1 MIPQFLN
8 RRTIRSLSLLILL
21 AFGTGLS
28 GCAKKAE
35 TGPGGFAPPPTPVE
49 VAAVS
54 QEPVTDRFR
63 AVGTIEAG
71 EAITVVSEIDA
82 LVTSLP
88 FREGQPVARG
98 GLIARLDDDQLRAE
112 LTRALAIRDQNRL
125 AHDRMKALVEKGA
138 GAQQE
143 LDNTAALLKVGEAN
157 VLWAESR
164 LSKTRIT
171 APFSGILGSRKVS
184 PGAFVRSGDA
194 ITDLAQIEQVKVTF
208 SAPER
213 YLGTLQQGSAVT
225 VSTPAFP
232 GYELNGTIDVVEP
245 VLDPGTRST
254 RLIARVPNP
263 DGRLRP
269 GMSADV
275 GVVLASR
282 AEALTI
288 PNEAVFAEGATSFVF
303 VVKPD
308 STVTRTAVEL
318 GTRQT
323 NVVEVLKGLEPGMRV
338 VRTGHQK
345 LYEGAK
351 VSPVTAGAPPAGAQI
366 P

>member
-1 MIPQFLN
+1 MTQ
-8 RRTIRSLSLLILL
+8 
-21 AFGTGLS
+21 G
-28 GCAKKAE
+28 
-35 TGPGGFAPPPTPVE
+35 
-49 VAAVS
+49 
-54 QEPVTDRFR
+54 PVTDNFR

-82 LVTSLP
+82 LVESLP
-88 FREGQPVARG
+88 FREGQPVAKG
-98 GLIARLDDDQLRAE
+98 GLIARLDDAQLRAE
-112 LTRALAIRDQNRL
+112 LARAGAVREQTQL

-143 LDNTAALLKVGEAN
+143 LDNSAAALKVAEAN
-157 VLWAESR
+157 HRVAESR

-171 APFSGILGSRKVS
+171 APFSGILGSRRVS
-184 PGAFVRSGDA
+184 PGAFVRSGDT
-194 ITDLAQIEQVKVTF
+194 ITDLAQVEEVKVTF

-213 YLGTLQQGSAVT
+213 YLGTLRQGSAVT
-225 VSTPAFP
+225 VSAPACP
-232 GYELNGTIDVVEP
+232 GYELTGTIDVVEP

-254 RLIARVPNP
+254 RLIARVGNP
-263 DGRLRP
+263 EGRFRP
-269 GMSADV
+269 GMSANV

-282 AEALTI
+282 ADALTI
-288 PNEAVFAEGATSFVF
+288 PNEAVFAEGAQSFVF

-308 STVTRTAVEL
+308 SIVTRTAVEL
-318 GTRQT
+318 GTRQAD
-323 NVVEVLKGLEPGMRV
+323 VVEVLNGLQPGMSV

-351 VSPVTAGAPPAGAQI
+351 VFPVTAGAPAAGAQI